1 MDSSY
6 TSKTTKPIYRG
17 TQIIWYI
24 LGVIEAVLALRFI
37 LKLLGANPGAGFT
50 DFIYDLSGFFVA
62 PFLAVFRSAR
72 VEGSVFEWS
81 TLLAM
86 AIYWLVALGII
97 KLFFMGK
104 TVSTPEAA
112 AKLDKDV

>member
-17 TQIIWYI
+17 TQIVWYI
-24 LGVIEAVLALRFI
+24 LSVIEVVIALRFI
-37 LKLLGANPGAGFT
+37 LKLLAANPGAGFT

-62 PFLAVFRSAR
+62 PFLAVFQSAR

-81 TLLAM
+81 SLLAM
-86 AIYWLVALGII
+86 AVYWLIAWGII

-104 TVSTPEAA
+104 TISTPEAA
-112 AKLDKDV
+112 AKLNKEE